1 MSVWINECV
10 IQEENNMLINFTN
23 HPSEKWTDDQKNS
36 ATRLYGGVRDLP
48 FPAVP
53 ANAGTPEIIAMADG
67 VIDKILA
74 IKEENIDTETFAVMV
89 QGEFTLTYAVV
100 RRLLDRKIKAVSA
113 VSERNVIEQV
123 ENGEVRKTIVF
134 RFGGFREYA

>member
-1 MSVWINECV
+1 
-10 IQEENNMLINFTN
+10 
-23 HPSEKWTDDQKNS
+23 
-36 ATRLYGGVRDLP
+36 
-48 FPAVP
+48 
-53 ANAGTPEIIAMADG
+53 
-67 VIDKILA
+67 
-74 IKEENIDTETFAVMV
+74 MV

>member
-1 MSVWINECV
+1 
-10 IQEENNMLINFTN
+10 MLVNFTN
-23 HPSEKWTDDQKNS
+23 HPSEKWTADQKNS
-36 ATRLYGGVRDLP
+36 AIRLYGGVRDLP

-100 RRLLDRKIKAVSA
+100 SRLRNRGITVLSA
-113 VSERNVIEQV
+113 VTKRDSTEEVV
-123 ENGEVRKTIVF
+123 NGEVRKTAIF
-134 RFGGFREYA
+134 RFAGFREYA

>member
-53 ANAGTPEIIAMADG
+53 ANAGTPEIIAMAEG
-67 VIDKILA
+67 AIDKILA

>member
-1 MSVWINECV
+1 
-10 IQEENNMLINFTN
+10 MLINFTN

-74 IKEENIDTETFAVMV
+74 IKEENIDTGTFAVMV

>member
-23 HPSEKWTDDQKNS
+23 HPSEKWTADQKNS
-36 ATRLYGGVRDLP
+36 AIRLYGGVRDLP

-53 ANAGTPEIIAMADG
+53 ANAGTPEIIAMAEG
-67 VIDKILA
+67 AIDKILA

>member
-1 MSVWINECV
+1 
-10 IQEENNMLINFTN
+10 MLINFTN